1 MVGQQPPGRIT
12 LWGTEV
18 FVAAAEEGTLSA
30 AARRLGASV
39 SAVSQQL
46 SALEAA
52 LGAAL
57 LDRTARPLALTP
69 AGEMFLRRA
78 RAMLAEAG
86 AARAEIAA
94 RDLSALPLMRLGMIE
109 DLEADVTPR
118 LLSEMAGELTR
129 SRFQLETGPSHRLL
143 GLLDARAL
151 DMVVA
156 ADPGQAADWMELH
169 PLLTEP
175 FLVAAPQGRLDRA
188 GDVLAQLMAL
198 PFVQYTQRHQM
209 GRQIA
214 EHLARH
220 DLRPAG
226 RFELDSYNA
235 ILAMV
240 AGGAGWTIL
249 TPLGLLHARR
259 FRTEV
264 DVLPLPLAPLSRRIA
279 LIARAG
285 VLGDMPLRMADRL
298 RPLLR
303 DLVVEAAV
311 GRQPWLQDALRVL

>member
-1 MVGQQPPGRIT
+1 MGQTSGRVT
-12 LWGTEV
+12 LWAMEV

-52 LGAAL
+52 LGAGL
-57 LDRTARPLALTP
+57 IDRGARPLALTP
-69 AGEMFLRRA
+69 AGGMFLRRA
-78 RAMLAEAG
+78 RSILAEAER
-86 AARAEIAA
+86 ARAEIAA
-94 RDLSALPLMRLGMIE
+94 GDLAALPLLRLGMIE
-109 DLEADVTPR
+109 DFEADVTPR
-118 LLSEMAGELTR
+118 LLSEMAGELKD
-129 SRFQLETGPSHRLL
+129 SQFQLETGASHRLL

-151 DMVVA
+151 DIVVA
-156 ADPGQAADWMELH
+156 ADPGQTADWMELH
-169 PLLTEP
+169 PLLVEP
-175 FLVAAPQGRLDRA
+175 FVVAAPKGRLDPA
-188 GDVLAQLMAL
+188 GDVLGQLRAL
-198 PFVQYTQRHQM
+198 PLLHYSRRQKM

-214 EHLARH
+214 EHLVREE
-220 DLRPAG
+220 LTPTI

-259 FRTEV
+259 FDQDV
-264 DVLPLPLAPLSRRIA
+264 DVMPLPVAPLFRRIV

-285 VLGDMPLRMADRL
+285 GLGEMPERMAVRL
-298 RPLLR
+298 RRLLQET
-303 DLVVEAAV
+303 VVAEGAA
-311 GRQPWLQDALRVL
+311 RLPWIEGSLRVL

>member
-1 MVGQQPPGRIT
+1 MAQNPPGRIT
-12 LWGTEV
+12 LWGAEI

-46 SALEAA
+46 AALETA
-52 LGAAL
+52 LGAPL
-57 LDRTARPLALTP
+57 LDRGARPLVPTP
-69 AGEMFLRRA
+69 AGMLFLRRA
-78 RAMLAEAG
+78 RAMLAEADQ
-86 AARAEIAA
+86 ARAEIAA
-94 RDLSALPLMRLGMIE
+94 RDLSGLALMRLGMIE
-109 DLEADVTPR
+109 DFEADVTPR

-143 GLLDARAL
+143 GLLDDRAL

-156 ADPGQAADWMELH
+156 ADPGQAAGWMELH
-169 PLLTEP
+169 PLLVEP
-175 FLVAAPQGRLDRA
+175 FVVAAPRGAVTA
-188 GDVLAQLMAL
+188 GGDTLAQLRAL
-198 PFVQYTQRHQM
+198 PLVHYTQRHQM

-214 EHLARH
+214 THLAAEALH
-220 DLRPAG
+220 PPC

-249 TPLGLLHARR
+249 TPLGLLHASR
-259 FRTEV
+259 FLDAVE
-264 DVLPLPLAPLSRRIA
+264 VLPLPLAPLSRRIA

-285 VLGDMPLRMADRL
+285 VLGDMPGRMADRL

-303 DLVVEAAV
+303 AAVVEAAAA
-311 GRQPWLQDALRVL
+311 RLPWLRADLRVL

>member
-1 MVGQQPPGRIT
+1 MAPSPGRLT

-52 LGAAL
+52 LGATL
-57 LDRTARPLALTP
+57 LDRSARPLALTA
-69 AGEMFLRRA
+69 AGETFLRRA
-78 RAMLAEAG
+78 RTILSEAQ

-94 RDLSALPLMRLGMIE
+94 QDLSSLPLLRLGMIE
-109 DLEADVTPR
+109 DFEADVTPR
-118 LLSEMAGELTR
+118 LLSEMSDELTR
-129 SRFQLETGPSHRLL
+129 SAFQLETGPSHRLL

-151 DMVVA
+151 DVVVA
-156 ADPGQAADWMELH
+156 ADPGRAAQWMEVH
-169 PLLTEP
+169 PLLDEP
-175 FLVAAPQGRLDRA
+175 FVVAAPRGRIDPA
-188 GDVLAQLMAL
+188 GDVPAQLLTL
-198 PFVQYTQRHQM
+198 PLVHYTQRHQM

-214 EHLARH
+214 EHLARQ
-220 DLRPAG
+220 DWSPTS

-240 AGGAGWTIL
+240 AGGAGWSIL
-249 TPLGLLHARR
+249 TPLGWLHARR
-259 FRTEV
+259 FQADV
-264 DVLPLPLAPLSRRIA
+264 DLLPLPVAPLSRRIV

-285 VLGDMPLRMADRL
+285 VLGEMPGRMADRL
-298 RPLLR
+298 RPLLQEI
-303 DLVVEAAV
+303 VVSEATA
-311 GRQPWLQDALRVL
+311 RLPWLQGALKVL

>member
-1 MVGQQPPGRIT
+1 MAQQPPGRIT

-46 SALEAA
+46 AALETA

-57 LDRTARPLALTP
+57 LDRAARPLVLTQ

-78 RAMLAEAG
+78 RTILAEADE
-86 AARAEIAA
+86 ARAEIAA
-94 RDLSALPLMRLGMIE
+94 RDLSARALMRLGMIE
-109 DLEADVTPR
+109 DFEADVTPR

-156 ADPGQAADWMELH
+156 ADPGQGADWMELH
-169 PLLTEP
+169 PLLVEP
-175 FLVAAPQGRLDRA
+175 FVVAAPRGALAPGD
-188 GDVLAQLMAL
+188 DVLARLGAL
-198 PFVQYTQRHQM
+198 PLVHYTQRHQM

-214 EHLARH
+214 GHLAAQEI
-220 DLRPAG
+220 RPAV
-226 RFELDSYNA
+226 RFELDSYSA

-259 FRTEV
+259 FLDAV
-264 DVLPLPLAPLSRRIA
+264 DVVPLPLAPLSRRIA

-285 VLGDMPLRMADRL
+285 VLGEVPARMADRL
-298 RPLLR
+298 RPLLAEG
-303 DLVVEAAV
+303 VVDEAVA
-311 GRQPWLQDALRVL
+311 RLPWLRAGLRVL